1 MAPANYTMQGSPA
14 GLARVD
20 ALFGWNLYTSTFTAS
35 PLVFGAMPSLHAGCA
50 TIEALFL
57 GHVFPRAKWAF
68 YCYVIWIWWATLYL
82 QHHYAVDL
90 IAGSILAGIV
100 YYIAKVNFLPK
111 TQTDKEFRWDYDY
124 VEFGAGSND
133 NFSYGLANLDRGYS
147 SSEDEWAVGSSSGIS
162 SGCRSPVSP
171 IDDVQSLWESASE
184 TIGATS
190 EVDPFDYY
198 APKPAAARDE

>member
-1 MAPANYTMQGSPA
+1 MAPANYGMPGSPA

-20 ALFGWNLYTSTFTAS
+20 ALFGWKLYTSTFTAS
-35 PLVFGAMPSLHAGCA
+35 PMVFGAMPSLHAGCA

-68 YCYVIWIWWATLYL
+68 YSYVLWIWWATLYL

-90 IAGSILAGIV
+90 IAGSMLAGIV
-100 YYIAKVNFLPK
+100 YYIAKVNFLPR
-111 TQTDKEFRWDYDY
+111 TQLDKEFRWDYDY
-124 VEFGAGSND
+124 VEIGADGQD
-133 NFSYGLANLDRGYS
+133 NFSYGLANLDYDGYA
-147 SSEDEWAVGSSSGIS
+147 SSEDEWTVGSSSGIS

-184 TIGATS
+184 TIAATS
-190 EVDPFDYY
+190 EVDPADYY
-198 APKPAAARDE
+198 APKSPRDE